1 MSSPRGSVREGTR
14 IVLKEITATL
24 HNSSPIPPPRRK
36 VMIIE
41 AFDRRRFSFSSKRE
55 SPRRKRAMYA
65 LSRRCFSHL
74 RSRGINNSP
83 SGKRRRRPVL
93 FVRAA
98 PPHPPPPPSLLPA
111 HAADSRT
118 GECISINKRRIS
130 RGIWRTKINL
140 ASRHAGAFL

>member
-98 PPHPPPPPSLLPA
+98 
-111 HAADSRT
+111 DSRT